1 MKVILCYAVPCKIR
15 KEKNVANW
23 DDLDYQTRLNA
34 AEFIFMR
41 ITDMPACSFRRLIY
55 DRLGFKE
62 DAYYVLYEAGGM
74 EITNA
79 MVDWKGEE
87 KR

>member
-1 MKVILCYAVPCKIR
+1 M
-15 KEKNVANW
+15 NW
-23 DDLDYQTRLNA
+23 DDLDYKTRLNI

-62 DAYYVLYEAGGM
+62 DAYYTLYEAGGM

-87 KR
+87 KRQ